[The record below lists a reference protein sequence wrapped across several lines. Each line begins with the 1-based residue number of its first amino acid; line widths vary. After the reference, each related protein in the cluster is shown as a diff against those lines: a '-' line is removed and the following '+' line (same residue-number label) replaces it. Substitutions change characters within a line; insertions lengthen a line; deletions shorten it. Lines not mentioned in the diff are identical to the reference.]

1 MARWKRISAM
11 ISVQNHAFL
20 VERMKSI
27 HAGSMGEALD
37 HAISQVRRAHGWVC
51 LERETAASYANMT
64 PEEIAEENELAAALT
79 RTVRADCEEA
89 DKS

>member
-37 HAISQVRRAHGWVC
+37 YAISQVRRAHGWVR

-79 RTVRADCEEA
+79 HVVRADTEEA

>member
-37 HAISQVRRAHGWVC
+37 HAISQVRRAHGWVR

-79 RTVRADCEEA
+79 HTVRADYEET
-89 DKS
+89 DKT

>member
-27 HAGSMGEALD
+27 GARSIGEALD
-37 HAISQVRRAHGWVC
+37 HAIG
-51 LERETAASYANMT
+51 
-64 PEEIAEENELAAALT
+64 
-79 RTVRADCEEA
+79 
-89 DKS
+89 